1 MPGLGEAG
9 LGHAALGVADDG
21 KQRATALAVG
31 AGPGLRL
38 AGRAVVRRVAGGPP
52 GALGGDRA
60 HPAPRLG
67 RRAHQRT
74 ELHQRDRPDGGVRL
88 VVRQQ
93 ALGQPLLGSRSRDRR
108 QLGAADQACEHP
120 AHVGVE
126 HRVPAPEP
134 ERRDRRGRVVADPG
148 ESAQVVVRR
157 RHLAAVP
164 LDDRGGRGVQ
174 AQGAAGVAEP
184 APGSDCL
191 AARGRGEVRR
201 RRPGLQ
207 PDAVD
212 RLHPGDRRLL
222 EHELRDHHRPRRGLL
237 AAPGQLAGM
246 GVVPPEQRR
255 VEVAHRGRS

>member
-1 MPGLGEAG
+1 MPGLVEAG
-9 LGHAALGVADDG
+9 LRYGALGVADDG
-21 KQRATALAVG
+21 EQPAAALAVG

-38 AGRAVVRRVAGGPP
+38 AGRAVVRRVARGPP
-52 GALGGDRA
+52 GAPCGDRA
-60 HPAPRLG
+60 RLAPRLG

-74 ELHQRDRPDGGVRL
+74 ELHQRDRPGGGVRL

-93 ALGQPLLGSRSRDRR
+93 ALGQPLLGGRGGDRR
-108 QLGAADQACEHP
+108 QLGAADHPGEHS

-126 HRVPAPEP
+126 HRVPAAEP
-134 ERRDRRGRVVADPG
+134 ERRDRCGRVVADAG

-174 AQGAAGVAEP
+174 AQGTAGVAEP
-184 APGSDCL
+184 APGSDRL
-191 AARGRGEVRR
+191 AARRCGEVRR

-212 RLHPGDRRLL
+212 GLDPRDRRLL
-222 EHELRDHHRPRRGLL
+222 EHELRDHHRPRRRLL
-237 AAPGQLAGM
+237 AAPGQLAGV
-246 GVVPPEQRR
+246 GVVPVEQRR